1 MPTSTPASGS
11 ANTQPNVICSCNCT
25 GTQPQGMDISE
36 LEFVQIIIILVVM
49 MVMVVVIIC
58 LLNHYRLSALA
69 FLSRHSQARH
79 QGHRDQATQLVCFNL
94 IKKTLEFGINLTLIT
109 VHAEYNITAHRKPIR
124 KGPVSN
130 LILKP
135 VMYGPQGT
143 QERLVCN
150 PPAYTQQQNQH
161 LCRFQPTYPY
171 LQQELINLPPSIS
184 LSDGEELPPYKGPCT
199 LKLRDPEQ
207 QLELSRASV
216 RAPPNRTVFDRNFID
231 IYVGCGTSFNSG
243 VSTANAR
250 IESPPPTYNEVMGH
264 YRGSAAFYSQYS
276 NNNASSLDCGSDCG
290 SDTGSLWLEYQAG
303 RRDSE
308 STAATS
314 GGESRRKR
322 HGGGEGEVKKVP

>member
-1 MPTSTPASGS
+1 MQDRTPASGS
-11 ANTQPNVICSCNCT
+11 TNTQSNVICSCNCT

-69 FLSRHSQARH
+69 FLSRHSRARH
-79 QGHRDQATQLVCFNL
+79 QGHRQQATQL
-94 IKKTLEFGINLTLIT
+94 
-109 VHAEYNITAHRKPIR
+109 
-124 KGPVSN
+124 
-130 LILKP
+130 

-171 LQQELINLPPSIS
+171 LQQEIINLPPSIS

-216 RAPPNRTVFDRNFID
+216 RAPPNRTVYDRNFMD
-231 IYVGCGTSFNSG
+231 IYVGRGPSFTSG
-243 VSTANAR
+243 VGGANTR
-250 IESPPPTYNEVMGH
+250 TESPPPTYSEVMGH

-276 NNNASSLDCGSDCG
+276 NNTASLLDCGSD
-290 SDTGSLWLEYQAG
+290 SGSLWLERQAG
-303 RRDSE
+303 RRESE
-308 STAATS
+308 STAAPS
-314 GGESRRKR
+314 GGESKRKR
-322 HGGGEGEVKKVP
+322 HGGGEAEVRKVP

>member
-1 MPTSTPASGS
+1 LS
-11 ANTQPNVICSCNCT
+11 AA
-25 GTQPQGMDISE
+25 E

-69 FLSRHSQARH
+69 FLSRHSRARH
-79 QGHRDQATQLVCFNL
+79 QGHRQQATQLSSPPMNPY
-94 IKKTLEFGINLTLIT
+94 TGS
-109 VHAEYNITAHRKPIR
+109 NISQHQ
-124 KGPVSN
+124 
-130 LILKP
+130 

-171 LQQELINLPPSIS
+171 LQQDIINLPPSIS

-216 RAPPNRTVFDRNFID
+216 RAPPNRTVYDRNFID
-231 IYVGCGTSFNSG
+231 IYVGRGPSFTSG
-243 VSTANAR
+243 VGGANTR
-250 IESPPPTYNEVMGH
+250 TESPPPTYSEVMGH

-276 NNNASSLDCGSDCG
+276 NNTASLLDCGSD
-290 SDTGSLWLEYQAG
+290 SGSLWLERQAG
-303 RRDSE
+303 RRESE
-308 STAATS
+308 STAAPS
-314 GGESRRKR
+314 GGESKRKR
-322 HGGGEGEVKKVP
+322 QGG

>member
-1 MPTSTPASGS
+1 MQNRTPAGGS
-11 ANTQPNVICSCNCT
+11 RNTKSNGICSCNCT

-49 MVMVVVIIC
+49 TVMVMVIIC

-69 FLSRHSQARH
+69 FLSRHSRARH
-79 QGHRDQATQLVCFNL
+79 QGHRDQATQLDGCVV
-94 IKKTLEFGINLTLIT
+94 TQHGTP
-109 VHAEYNITAHRKPIR
+109 A
-124 KGPVSN
+124 
-130 LILKP
+130 
-135 VMYGPQGT
+135 VMYGPQGAR
-143 QERLVCN
+143 ERLVCS
-150 PPAYTQQQNQH
+150 PPAYAQPQNQH
-161 LCRFQPTYPY
+161 LCRFQPTHPY
-171 LQQELINLPPSIS
+171 LQQEIINLPPSIS

-216 RAPPNRTVFDRNFID
+216 RAPPNRTVYDRNFID

-250 IESPPPTYNEVMGH
+250 IESPPPTYSEVMGH
-264 YRGSAAFYSQYS
+264 CRGSAAFYSQYS
-276 NNNASSLDCGSDCG
+276 NTTASLLDGG
-290 SDTGSLWLEYQAG
+290 SDTGSLWLEHQAG
-303 RRDSE
+303 RMDSE

-322 HGGGEGEVKKVP
+322 HGGGEAEVRKVP

>member
-1 MPTSTPASGS
+1 
-11 ANTQPNVICSCNCT
+11 
-25 GTQPQGMDISE
+25 MDISE

-58 LLNHYRLSALA
+58 LLNHYGLSALA
-69 FLSRHSQARH
+69 FLNRHSQARH
-79 QGHRDQATQLVCFNL
+79 QVHRDQATQL
-94 IKKTLEFGINLTLIT
+94 
-109 VHAEYNITAHRKPIR
+109 
-124 KGPVSN
+124 
-130 LILKP
+130 

-150 PPAYTQQQNQH
+150 PPAYTQQQTQH

-171 LQQELINLPPSIS
+171 LQQEIINLPPSIS

-243 VSTANAR
+243 VSTATAR
-250 IESPPPTYNEVMGH
+250 IESPPPTYSEVMGH

-276 NNNASSLDCGSDCG
+276 NNNASSLDCGSD
-290 SDTGSLWLEYQAG
+290 TGSLWLEHQAG

-322 HGGGEGEVKKVP
+322 HGGGEGEVRKVP

>member
-1 MPTSTPASGS
+1 MSCHCACPTPPLTASRRRRAAPLPGGPLLRSPMPTSTPASGS

-79 QGHRDQATQLVCFNL
+79 QGHRDQATQL
-94 IKKTLEFGINLTLIT
+94 
-109 VHAEYNITAHRKPIR
+109 
-124 KGPVSN
+124 
-130 LILKP
+130 

-276 NNNASSLDCGSDCG
+276 NNNASSLDCGSD
-290 SDTGSLWLEYQAG
+290 TSLWLEYQAG